1 MTRSGIF
8 VYAIAAYILFLA
20 SFLYFLG
27 FLACLP
33 VPQAADAAPVAGP
46 LRGTL
51 INTGL
56 VALFALQHLIMARP
70 WFKRQLVRLVPAPA
84 ERSTFVLS
92 ASILLALLCFFRQPV
107 PPVIWQFDSPLFRLV
122 PRFAFLIGCGLV
134 VYTSFLIDHWDLF
147 GLRQAYLHYRNVPYT
162 PVPFKVNSLYRH
174 IRHPMML
181 GFLMIL
187 WFTPVM
193 TVDRLTLAVEF
204 TAFIFA
210 GIWFEERELA
220 GSFGQAYLD
229 YKKKT
234 SMVIPK
240 EKTRAE
246 KVDRQPGRI

>member
-1 MTRSGIF
+1 MTRSG
-8 VYAIAAYILFLA
+8 VLGYAIAAYVLFLA

-27 FLACLP
+27 FLADLP
-33 VPQAADAAPVAGP
+33 VPKAAGTVPVAGP
-46 LRGTL
+46 LYGTL

-56 VALFALQHLIMARP
+56 VALFAMQHLIMARP
-70 WFKRQLVRLVPAPA
+70 WFKRQLVRLVPAAA

-92 ASILLALLCFFRQPV
+92 ASILLVLLCFLRQPV
-107 PPVIWQFDSPLFRLV
+107 PPVIWKFDSPVLRLV
-122 PRFAFLIGCGLV
+122 PRLAFLMGCGLV
-134 VYTSFLIDHWDLF
+134 VYTSFLINHWYLF
-147 GLRQAYLHYRNVPYT
+147 GLRQAYLYYRNVPYT
-162 PVPFKVNSLYRH
+162 PVPFKVNSLYMQ

-193 TVDRLTLAVEF
+193 TVDRLTFAVEL

-220 GSFGQAYLD
+220 GNFGQAYLD

-240 EKTRAE
+240 EKTGVE
-246 KVDRQPGRI
+246 KVDRQPGRL